1 MEDDLVDLLENWELT
16 PASNSI
22 SLAIVGKTGNG
33 KSATGNSILGREAFI
48 SDLSPCGVTCTS
60 ELKSAIFK
68 DGRAVNVIDTPGL
81 FDFSTGSEFI
91 GREIVR
97 CIDLAKDG
105 LHAVLMV
112 FSISS
117 RFTREEEA
125 AIQSLKTLFGDKIVD
140 YMIVV
145 FTGGDTLEASR
156 KTLKDYISRCPEPLK
171 NIINLCKNRVVVFDN
186 NTKDKIK
193 REGQLKQLISLVD
206 SIAASNGGKPFSS
219 KIFSQ
224 VKEGALRRQQMEE
237 AIEANKEY
245 SAKELSQLKEEIYK
259 SYDDQIKRITEMVEE
274 KLHFT
279 IERLEKQLAE
289 EQTARL
295 KAEKIAEASRLKS
308 DEEIKKLKAELQRAL
323 EESQEFRKQ
332 AENRCAIL

>member
-48 SDLSPCGVTCTS
+48 SDLSPSGVTCTS
-60 ELKSAIFK
+60 ELKSAILK

-237 AIEANKEY
+237 EIEANKEY
-245 SAKELSQLKEEIYK
+245 SAKQLSELKEEIYK